1 MLQKLT
7 QETSERGYKGILRVA
22 CHTMCFVVFLTMNLL
37 LRTGKKHSRQEQK
50 HGFYIPIMNFEVAEP
65 SKNLE
70 TKLDRVGLKLDLLL
84 DLPNSTYQTR
94 VFSDTF
100 VTFANST

>member
-1 MLQKLT
+1 MPYNVFCRVSDNEFALADRKKT
-7 QETSERGYKGILRVA
+7 QS
-22 CHTMCFVVFLTMNLL
+22 
-37 LRTGKKHSRQEQK
+37 TGTK